1 MREVVRGDALPP
13 CVRAARGKLHTWTR
27 KGLGTRRGANDGC
40 IHIKG
45 FLHVS
50 ISILFFRLQC
60 SISYCS
66 YDCAMCNSYAYT
78 VSVPPE
84 TATLRT
90 PTCGTLWY
98 LWNFRK
104 QIQLSQI
111 AIRYRKIQLS
121 QDWYMWWLRFMH
133 SDPMDSS
140 SFRSSS
146 AICATATYCITA
158 DPFSRTNV
166 YTSAHVRLS
175 AVAKIRI
182 RVFISLCNARRPLFA
197 AVLDPYWDKKIYA
210 LSTTCLHNHDT
221 VTKHDACTIVR
232 GVFYDVHS
240 DVHHCHSQPC
250 S

>member
-133 SDPMDSS
+133 SDPIWS
-140 SFRSSS
+140 
-146 AICATATYCITA
+146 IKYLQQ
-158 DPFSRTNV
+158 
-166 YTSAHVRLS
+166 LS
-175 AVAKIRI
+175 
-182 RVFISLCNARRPLFA
+182 
-197 AVLDPYWDKKIYA
+197 DKKGYSMSAFPQWQNSYSRVYFFVQCSEAPFRGGIRSI
-210 LSTTCLHNHDT
+210 LGQKNIRLEHDMP
-221 VTKHDACTIVR
+221 AQSWYR
-232 GVFYDVHS
+232 N
-240 DVHHCHSQPC
+240 
-250 S
+250 